1 MDLARVWAS
10 VVIVVTCAA
19 AISPVVPSLRGHK
32 GDSFPLSWYPMF
44 AKERPEYERPTYV
57 FATTPKGK
65 RVKVDVSYWS
75 SGGFNQGRNELT
87 TTVKAGPDRIDA
99 MCERIAARVV
109 ERDRRALRAVTEL
122 TVAVGK
128 YDRKR
133 YFEGDEEPISERI
146 ITTCPVIR

>member
-19 AISPVVPSLRGHK
+19 SISPLFPSLRGRE

-57 FATTPKGK
+57 FGTTPKGD

-87 TTVKAGPDRIDA
+87 TTVRAGAERIDA
-99 MCERIAARVV
+99 MCERIAAKVA
-109 ERDRRALRAVTEL
+109 ERNKKPLRKVTEVS
-122 TVAVGK
+122 VAVGT
-128 YDRKR
+128 YDRKAW
-133 YFEGDEEPISERI
+133 FAGDEKPLRERI
-146 ITTCPVIR
+146 VTTCPVVR